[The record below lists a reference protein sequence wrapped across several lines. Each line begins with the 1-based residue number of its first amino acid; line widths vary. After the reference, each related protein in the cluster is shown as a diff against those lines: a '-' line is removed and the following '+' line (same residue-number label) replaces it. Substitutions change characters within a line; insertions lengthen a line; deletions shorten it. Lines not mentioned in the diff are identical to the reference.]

1 MASEFTARIRA
12 ELEKSSL
19 SSISKQIESIGKD
32 KLKVS
37 FDAKSLNDQLNSID
51 SKLKKLGNVKI
62 SIGTSGSGSSAS
74 GASSAVKEVNQAYND
89 LMKLQKQINSIR
101 IKVSGLDSTK
111 DAAQIEELGDQLQ
124 RLSADYNNV
133 YSAFSKKLSTSQID
147 NLSNSFEQASNK
159 IKVLNAA
166 MDDTSAV
173 KSTESAYQELLS
185 TAKQISSLE
194 IQIAKLDSTKDAAQI
209 EELSG
214 KLTGLKATYSGLN
227 AAFGQKLSTEQFSN
241 ITSVAAKTEAELS
254 KLASKSR
261 DVQTSLS
268 NSITQSF
275 NNGSI
280 TTSIAKVTAQYEK
293 LGGAANSNLSQVTSG
308 LQKIASLQ
316 SDLSGANGVEKQITA
331 YKEYNQVMAQ
341 VKNTISQVKTD
352 GKGLASALEI
362 KTLDN
367 KIATWMEKNTKAS
380 KEFGASI
387 TELRNQLNS
396 GFGSITTG
404 GLADIEN
411 QFKSIQQSAVA
422 LNKTGNTFGNTFRRA
437 FASISNYV
445 TVSMI
450 LYEAVNTAKQM
461 YNAVSDIDSAMVEL
475 NKVSD
480 ASSSQLAQTFEN
492 SKASAREYA
501 TVLSDIISA
510 TADWSRLG
518 FNLQDSEELAKVAAL
533 YKNVGD
539 NITIATANESL
550 ISTLKGF
557 NLEAS
562 DAVSIV
568 DKFNEVDILASFH
581 SNVIAFPKGI
591 DSNYIGQKLA
601 TA

>member
-37 FDAKSLNDQLNSID
+37 FDTKSLNDQLNSIE
-51 SKLKKLGNVKI
+51 SKLKKFGNIKI

-74 GASSAVKEVNQAYND
+74 GASSTVKEVNQAYND

-101 IKVSGLDSTK
+101 IKISGLDSTK

-194 IQIAKLDSTKDAAQI
+194 IQIAKLDGTKDAAQI

-316 SDLSGANGVEKQITA
+316 SDLSGANGVEKQVSA
-331 YKEYNQVMAQ
+331 YKEYNQIMAQ
-341 VKNTISQVKTD
+341 VKNTLSQVKTE

-362 KTLDN
+362 RTLDN
-367 KIATWMEKNTKAS
+367 KIATWMDKNTKAS
-380 KEFGASI
+380 KEFGTSI
-387 TELRNQLNS
+387 TELRNQLNG
-396 GFGSITTG
+396 GFGSMTTG

-518 FNLQDSEELAKVAAL
+518 YDISTAEELAKVSAL

-539 NITIATANESL
+539 NIDISTANESL
-550 ISTLKGF
+550 ISTLQGF
-557 NLEAS
+557 QLQASEAE
-562 DAVSIV
+562 SII
-568 DKFNEVDILASFH
+568 DKFNEVDVLASFR

-591 DSNYIGQKLA
+591 EA
-601 TA
+601 A

>member
-37 FDAKSLNDQLNSID
+37 FDTKSLNDQLNSIE
-51 SKLKKLGNVKI
+51 SKLKKFGNIKI

-74 GASSAVKEVNQAYND
+74 GASSTVKEVNQAYND

-101 IKVSGLDSTK
+101 IKISGLDSTK

-194 IQIAKLDSTKDAAQI
+194 IQIAKLDGTKDAAQI

-308 LQKIASLQ
+308 LQRIASLQ
-316 SDLSGANGVEKQITA
+316 SDLSGANGVEKQVFA
-331 YKEYNQVMAQ
+331 YKEYNQIMAQ
-341 VKNTISQVKTD
+341 VKNTLSQVKTE

-362 KTLDN
+362 RTLDN
-367 KIATWMEKNTKAS
+367 KIATWMDKNTKAS

-422 LNKTGNTFGNTFRRA
+422 LNKTGNTFATTFSRA

-445 TVSMI
+445 TVSTV

-480 ASSSQLAQTFEN
+480 ASSSRLAQTFEN

-591 DSNYIGQKLA
+591 EA
-601 TA
+601 A

>member
-37 FDAKSLNDQLNSID
+37 FDTKSLNDQLNSIE
-51 SKLKKLGNVKI
+51 SKLKKFGNIKI

-101 IKVSGLDSTK
+101 IKISGLDSTK

-194 IQIAKLDSTKDAAQI
+194 IQIAKLDGTKDAAQI

-308 LQKIASLQ
+308 LQRIASLQ
-316 SDLSGANGVEKQITA
+316 SDLSGANGVEKQVSA
-331 YKEYNQVMAQ
+331 YKEYNQIMAQ
-341 VKNTISQVKTD
+341 VKNTLSQVKTE

-362 KTLDN
+362 RTLDN
-367 KIATWMEKNTKAS
+367 KIATWMDKNTKAS

-411 QFKSIQQSAVA
+411 QFKSIQQSAAA
-422 LNKTGNTFGNTFRRA
+422 LNKTGNTFATTFSRA

-445 TVSMI
+445 TVSTV

-492 SKASAREYA
+492 SKKSAREYA

-510 TADWSRLG
+510 TADWSRVG
-518 FNLQDSEELAKVAAL
+518 YDIDTAEELAKVSAL

-539 NITIATANESL
+539 NIDISTANESL
-550 ISTLKGF
+550 ISTLQGF
-557 NLEAS
+557 QLQASEAE
-562 DAVSIV
+562 SII

-581 SNVIAFPKGI
+581 SNVIAFPEGI
-591 DSNYIGQKLA
+591 EA
-601 TA
+601 A

>member
-37 FDAKSLNDQLNSID
+37 FDTKSLNDQLNSIE
-51 SKLKKLGNVKI
+51 SKLKKFGNIKI
-62 SIGTSGSGSSAS
+62 SIGASGSGSSAS

-101 IKVSGLDSTK
+101 IKISGLDSTK

-194 IQIAKLDSTKDAAQI
+194 IQIAKLDGTKDAAQI

-316 SDLSGANGVEKQITA
+316 SDLSGANGVEKQVSA
-331 YKEYNQVMAQ
+331 YKEYNQIMAQ
-341 VKNTISQVKTD
+341 VKNTLSQVKTEE
-352 GKGLASALEI
+352 KGLASALEI
-362 KTLDN
+362 RTLDN
-367 KIATWMEKNTKAS
+367 KIATWMDKNTKAS

-387 TELRNQLNS
+387 TELRNQLNG
-396 GFGSITTG
+396 GFGSMTTG

-411 QFKSIQQSAVA
+411 QFKSIQQHAVA
-422 LNKTGNTFGNTFRRA
+422 LNKTGNTFATTFSRA

-445 TVSMI
+445 TVSMV

-480 ASSSQLAQTFEN
+480 ASSSRLAQTFEN
-492 SKASAREYA
+492 SKSSAREYA

-510 TADWSRLG
+510 TADWSRVG

-568 DKFNEVDILASFH
+568 DKFNEVDVLASFH

-591 DSNYIGQKLA
+591 EA
-601 TA
+601 A

>member
-12 ELEKSSL
+12 VLDTSGIASDISKIEKHTINL
-19 SSISKQIESIGKD
+19 SNLKLDTGNLTKQIESALTGKH
-32 KLKVS
+32 
-37 FDAKSLNDQLNSID
+37 FSI
-51 SKLKKLGNVKI
+51 NVKDVKVNTN
-62 SIGTSGSGSSAS
+62 SVSSQMKSAGVSAGTAFSSA
-74 GASSAVKEVNQAYND
+74 
-89 LMKLQKQINSIR
+89 
-101 IKVSGLDSTK
+101 
-111 DAAQIEELGDQLQ
+111 
-124 RLSADYNNV
+124 LS
-133 YSAFSKKLSTSQID
+133 
-147 NLSNSFEQASNK
+147 
-159 IKVLNAA
+159 
-166 MDDTSAV
+166 
-173 KSTESAYQELLS
+173 
-185 TAKQISSLE
+185 
-194 IQIAKLDSTKDAAQI
+194 
-209 EELSG
+209 
-214 KLTGLKATYSGLN
+214 
-227 AAFGQKLSTEQFSN
+227 SN
-241 ITSVAAKTEAELS
+241 IQFKFDTGNFSA
-254 KLASKSR
+254 
-261 DVQTSLS
+261 
-268 NSITQSF
+268 
-275 NNGSI
+275 
-280 TTSIAKVTAQYEK
+280 SIAKVTAQYEK

-316 SDLSGANGVEKQITA
+316 SDLSGANGVEKQVSA
-331 YKEYNQVMAQ
+331 YKEYNQIMAQ
-341 VKNTISQVKTD
+341 VKNTLSQVKTE

-362 KTLDN
+362 RTLDN
-367 KIATWMEKNTKAS
+367 KIATWMDKNTKAS

-387 TELRNQLNS
+387 TELRNQLNG
-396 GFGSITTG
+396 GFGSMTTG

-411 QFKSIQQSAVA
+411 QFKSIQQHAVA
-422 LNKTGNTFGNTFRRA
+422 LNKTGNTFGTTFSKA

-445 TVSMI
+445 TVSMV

-480 ASSSQLAQTFEN
+480 ASSSRLAQTFEN
-492 SKASAREYA
+492 SKSSAREYA

-568 DKFNEVDILASFH
+568 DKFNEVDVLASFH

-591 DSNYIGQKLA
+591 EA
-601 TA
+601 A